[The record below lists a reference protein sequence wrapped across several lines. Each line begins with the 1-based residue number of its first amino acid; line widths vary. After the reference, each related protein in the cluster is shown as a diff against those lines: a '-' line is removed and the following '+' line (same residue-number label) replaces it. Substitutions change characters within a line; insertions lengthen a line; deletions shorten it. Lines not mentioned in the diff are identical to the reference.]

1 MISDTLKN
9 RTRALEA
16 LGEFPKGHGCILIPV
31 FELKFPSAIL
41 EKWDL
46 ELADN
51 PDDEID
57 LELFFKFLT
66 RQIVS
71 KEASKRNLSGNLS
84 LKRNPPFIEKVS
96 TASAL
101 FSEAKPP
108 TVPNCGFCK
117 GGHGSL
123 NCPEF
128 NGNAVNDRWK
138 LVQESKL

>member
-16 LGEFPKGHGCILIPV
+16 LGEFPKGHECILIPV
-31 FELKFPSAIL
+31 YELRFLSAIL
-41 EKWDL
+41 EKWEL

-71 KEASKRNLSGNLS
+71 RGKQKKSFRKS
-84 LKRNPPFIEKVS
+84 
-96 TASAL
+96 
-101 FSEAKPP
+101 
-108 TVPNCGFCK
+108 
-117 GGHGSL
+117 
-123 NCPEF
+123 
-128 NGNAVNDRWK
+128 
-138 LVQESKL
+138 